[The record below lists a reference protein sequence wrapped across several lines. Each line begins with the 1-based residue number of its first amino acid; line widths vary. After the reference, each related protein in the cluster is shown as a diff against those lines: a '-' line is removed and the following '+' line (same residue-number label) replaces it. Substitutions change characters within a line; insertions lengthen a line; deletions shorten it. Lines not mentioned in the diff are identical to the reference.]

1 MRYFQYLEPEF
12 GGIEGEFLGCRVITL
27 SEEEILETYYPY
39 WRAAV
44 ERVNPTHFENKSED
58 ELKEDALQDWAIINW
73 ADEVKEEDI

>member
-12 GGIEGEFLGCRVITL
+12 EGIGYKVTTL

-44 ERVNPTHFENKSED
+44 ERVNPTYIKNNSED
-58 ELKEDALQDWAIINW
+58 ELKEDALWAWVRVNW